1 MNIRR
6 IVATA
11 CRRHPHGA
19 ASGAFLSP
27 DPPRVA
33 MGFGSYDESEQEDGT
48 ESDLDE
54 EDAVSV
60 HETTH
65 DGDVEVEGDASSEEL
80 VERLQDIK

>member
-1 MNIRR
+1 
-6 IVATA
+6 
-11 CRRHPHGA
+11 
-19 ASGAFLSP
+19 
-27 DPPRVA
+27 